1 MSSPDLLDATLA
13 RARRVETTAGGCRVV
28 WRGWGEGD
36 PIVLTHGGHGSWSHW
51 VRNVASLSAR
61 RTVWAP
67 DMPGYGDSDSLAEP
81 GDAAAIARVL
91 SAGADELFTRDAPLD
106 LMGFS
111 FGGVVAGFLA
121 ALRPAQVRRLVLVG
135 SAGLGIT
142 RFEGRTMRPWRH
154 LTDAAELNAALAQN
168 LQVLMLHDPASV
180 DALALRLHRENSER
194 TRFRSKD
201 ISRSRSLVDVLA
213 ASPARLYGIWGAQ
226 DVTALPDVHG
236 RGEQLRLAHADARF
250 EVIEGAGHWV
260 QYERAEAFDALA
272 AGFLDDDA
280 GAGAGERPGG
290 GPAARWP

>member
-1 MSSPDLLDATLA
+1 VSVPDLLDETLA

-28 WRGWGEGD
+28 WRAWGEGD

-51 VRNVASLSAR
+51 VRNVGALSAR

-67 DMPGYGDSDSLAEP
+67 DLPGYGDSDSLAEP

-91 SAGADELFTRDAPLD
+91 SAGADELFGADAPLD

-121 ALRPAQVRRLVLVG
+121 ALRPAQVRRLILVG
-135 SAGLGIT
+135 SAGLGIA
-142 RFEGRTMRPWRH
+142 RFDGRTMRPWRH
-154 LTDAAELNAALAQN
+154 LTDEAELHAALAQN

-213 ASPARLYGIWGAQ
+213 ALPARLYGIWGGE
-226 DVTALPDVHG
+226 DVTALPDVRG
-236 RGEQLRLAHADARF
+236 RGEQLRLAQAHARF

-260 QYERAEAFDALA
+260 QYERADAFDALV
-272 AGFLDDDA
+272 AGFLADGGQSAAA
-280 GAGAGERPGG
+280 GR
-290 GPAARWP
+290 